1 MDSVQSW
8 ICHTA
13 SYRLFALTDHR
24 KNHKSSWDTN
34 ELISTVRPVCMWLNK
49 KNRFIGVICLWIS
62 LHLQCCLIFFGLQAM
77 RITQEEYVFA
87 NISCNGRILELIAFK
102 YELQT
107 RMYSAYLQ
115 FYLGKIWFIF
125 VMVLKSTA
133 GKIDTSLTGIYG
145 MQCIFWWTR
154 GRQLWKLN
162 NFSLKE
168 LVKFDTD
175 FIP

>member
-49 KNRFIGVICLWIS
+49 KNRFIGVN
-62 LHLQCCLIFFGLQAM
+62 QTMQTM
-77 RITQEEYVFA
+77 RTTQEEDVFA
-87 NISCNGRILELIAFK
+87 NISCNGRILELIAFNMNCK
-102 YELQT
+102 LACTQHT
-107 RMYSAYLQ
+107 CN
-115 FYLGKIWFIF
+115 FTLGKIWFIF

-133 GKIDTSLTGIYG
+133 GKIDAFLTGIYG

-162 NFSLKE
+162 NFWKNS
-168 LVKFDTD
+168 
-175 FIP
+175 

>member
-62 LHLQCCLIFFGLQAM
+62 LHLQCCLIFLACKPRGQLK
-77 RITQEEYVFA
+77 
-87 NISCNGRILELIAFK
+87 S
-102 YELQT
+102 
-107 RMYSAYLQ
+107 
-115 FYLGKIWFIF
+115 KIFLPIF
-125 VMVLKSTA
+125 HVMVEYWSWSHSIWTA
-133 GKIDTSLTGIYG
+133 NSHVLSILAILLAIYFCHG
-145 MQCIFWWTR
+145 AEKHCRKDWRFPYWNKCQNAMHILVNTR
-154 GRQLWKLN
+154 QTVVEIK
-162 NFSLKE
+162 
-168 LVKFDTD
+168 
-175 FIP
+175 